1 MNELFL
7 KCCPTSREVG
17 CVYYSAKLSH
27 LSILPTRFPV
37 FTIFLT
43 SFNISDT
50 KNSDPFSSSAT
61 YGLQTQSLLRSPP
74 SLKSH
79 LSLSSFSI
87 SLSICFQPLGF
98 SNSLFSSVLA
108 SQIVGVFSIR
118 GLTPSTLVSI
128 SAQSLNLIH
137 HTASFPTSLPHLVTD
152 QFTTWV
158 TSATLAFT
166 RCTHQAIPFSFI
178 MKETP
183 SPQRNVPNGL
193 FHIKYFFI
201 PK

>member
-1 MNELFL
+1 MLSDQQRSWLRLLLSKTVTFIYSSNTF
-7 KCCPTSREVG
+7 SRIH
-17 CVYYSAKLSH
+17 Y
-27 LSILPTRFPV
+27 F
-37 FTIFLT
+37 F
-43 SFNISDT
+43 
-50 KNSDPFSSSAT
+50 AT